1 MTTMSTVFG
10 TLPIALALGAGAQSR
25 VPLGLAVIGGM
36 LLGSFLSLFMVPAAY
51 RVLASKL
58 APEPASTEDKPGG
71 AADGALP
78 GPARQM
84 AD

>member
-1 MTTMSTVFG
+1 
-10 TLPIALALGAGAQSR
+10 
-25 VPLGLAVIGGM
+25 M

-58 APEPASTEDKPGG
+58 APEPASTEDQPGG